1 MLAASAV
8 YFDRESLRNP
18 QLFILPT
25 VSTNAQK
32 KFCDCFNIFV
42 NLKHMK
48 DDKYHIDIEIDK
60 LTNSI
65 ENSISGDSFPT
76 EIHRIEKSDLK
87 NITKTKGWLFNWNEE
102 AKLKDRLV
110 YKLTILGNPMIVQ
123 GLVSISDFQD
133 HIYLHLIESAPFNL
147 GKHKLYKGVP
157 GNLFAFACKNS
168 WDKGYEGFV
177 SFTAKTKLI
186 EHYEKSLGA
195 THVGGHK
202 MIIFP
207 DAALKLIRKY
217 FNV

>member
-1 MLAASAV
+1 M
-8 YFDRESLRNP
+8 R
-18 QLFILPT
+18 
-25 VSTNAQK
+25 
-32 KFCDCFNIFV
+32 
-42 NLKHMK
+42 

-60 LTNSI
+60 FTNSI

-76 EIHRIEKSDLK
+76 EIKQIENTDFK
-87 NITKTKGWLFNWNEE
+87 NVTKIKGWLFNWREE
-102 AKLKDRLV
+102 AKLKDREV
-110 YKLTILGNPMIVQ
+110 YKLTIIGNPTVIQ
-123 GLVSISDFQD
+123 GLVSISDFKD
-133 HIYLHLIESAPFNL
+133 HVYLHLVESAPFNL

-157 GNLFAFACKNS
+157 GNLFAFACRDS